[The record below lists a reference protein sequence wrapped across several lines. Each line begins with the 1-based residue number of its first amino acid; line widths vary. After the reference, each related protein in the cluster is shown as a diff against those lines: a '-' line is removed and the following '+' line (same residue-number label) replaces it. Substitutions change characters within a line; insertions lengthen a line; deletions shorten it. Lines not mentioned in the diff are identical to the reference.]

1 MDNTIVSPGPALT
14 PQLAESERPPLV
26 LLSGPNAGQNEREVG
41 CGVAAVGPG
50 VGVTEVGTAEGR
62 ALGAGEGA
70 VGLVVGALVPSAV
83 GAAEGDVGAGEGAP
97 VAMAAP
103 ATIAVPVQNCE
114 ERQPSI
120 IK

>member
-41 CGVAAVGPG
+41 CGVAAVG
-50 VGVTEVGTAEGR
+50 
-62 ALGAGEGA
+62 AGEGA
-70 VGLVVGALVPSAV
+70 VGLLVGALVPSAV
-83 GAAEGDVGAGEGAP
+83 GAAEGDVGAGDGAP
-97 VAMAAP
+97 VAMTAP